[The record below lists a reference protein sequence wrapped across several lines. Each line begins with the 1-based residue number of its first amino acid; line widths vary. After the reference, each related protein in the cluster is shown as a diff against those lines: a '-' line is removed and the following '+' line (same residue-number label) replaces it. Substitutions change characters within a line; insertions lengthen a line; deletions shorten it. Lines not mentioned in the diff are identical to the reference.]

1 MTACPHAVMPP
12 FLVDGTNVYASRPD
26 GCWRNR
32 ERAAARL
39 VAELDFV
46 CETAAETCIVVFD
59 RLLRDQ
65 LVLPGTGRVH
75 VLQATRRG
83 RNAAEHTL
91 LTIADASQRRY
102 RLAYTSDRALAHVL
116 RVRGIFTFGAR
127 ALLARLD
134 PTVPFLAPEFELHD
148 RCKRPQT

>member
-1 MTACPHAVMPP
+1 MARPHALMSP

-26 GCWRNR
+26 GWWRDR

-59 RLLRDQ
+59 RLPRDQ

-75 VLQATRRG
+75 VLETTRRG
-83 RNAAEHTL
+83 RAAADHIL
-91 LTIADASQRRY
+91 LTIADVSPRRY
-102 RLAYTSDRALAHVL
+102 RLAYTSDDALAHAL
-116 RVRGIFTFGAR
+116 RARGIFTLGAR
-127 ALLARLD
+127 ALLARLSAN
-134 PTVPFLAPEFELHD
+134 TVPPAADPKLL
-148 RCKRPQT
+148 T